1 MEERHIS
8 SFSGKTIGIDGYC
21 WLHKSLYAG
30 NKDIVLNDKSY
41 SYIYYLKNKVKLLV
55 NAGII
60 PILIFDGNKIPI
72 KGKEEIIREYKRSEL
87 RNKGIDMLEYDK
99 NKAMDILIQSI
110 DVTPEMVHRFVL
122 LLNEMGI
129 EYIVARKL
137 FLI

>member
-1 MEERHIS
+1 M
-8 SFSGKTIGIDGYC
+8 
-21 WLHKSLYAG
+21 
-30 NKDIVLNDKSY
+30 
-41 SYIYYLKNKVKLLV
+41 

-129 EYIVARKL
+129 EYIVARNY
-137 FLI
+137 F